1 MARPKK
7 QPVEKQ
13 QQQQQ
18 PAPVPIPPQHIQ
30 QYPQHPQPIAAVPQP
45 AMPMPMP
52 PPVGVP
58 QPQAVMPQRV
68 VEADSFLRVRDSSA
82 ESFMASGKTRHL
94 ERSPYEGHN
103 QTIWGDSLPYQST
116 LLHTALC
123 LYKSGTRSDLVID
136 KSMSSQSLESYGHRV
151 LVSTQAPHPLTLDLS
166 SLSLLVL
173 ENHKRRI
180 TNITLQAVGRLTTI
194 LELLRSFTADYV
206 RQTNLLLGEPTAE
219 GSQDNL
225 LANFEHAAQQLI
237 MPVPELAP
245 PVEEKKERKKRTIDP
260 NAPKRP
266 LTPYF
271 LYMQHAR
278 SIIANDL
285 GSEAPKGA
293 VQEEG
298 QRRWAHMGPQE
309 KQGWNNAYQYNLR
322 LYNARVHSYKHG
334 NPLAKNMTDE
344 EALKYAED
352 FNVPMSEIK
361 DAAQNEA
368 PADDQDAIAE
378 QLQAV
383 AAAPAIDEPEQA
395 ETPAKTPKKATG
407 GRKRK
412 TATPAAAAEEAKPA
426 PASPDKKRRRT
437 STKAAAAEP
446 QEEPKKSGRK
456 KTKSS

>member
-7 QPVEKQ
+7 SAVEKQ

-18 PAPVPIPPQHIQ
+18 PAPVPIPQHIQ

-45 AMPMPMP
+45 AMAMAMP

-68 VEADSFLRVRDSSA
+68 VEADSFLRVRDS
-82 ESFMASGKTRHL
+82 
-94 ERSPYEGHN
+94 
-103 QTIWGDSLPYQST
+103 
-116 LLHTALC
+116 
-123 LYKSGTRSDLVID
+123 
-136 KSMSSQSLESYGHRV
+136 
-151 LVSTQAPHPLTLDLS
+151 
-166 SLSLLVL
+166 
-173 ENHKRRI
+173 
-180 TNITLQAVGRLTTI
+180 AVGRLTTI
-194 LELLRSFTADYV
+194 LDLLRSFTADYV

-237 MPVPELAP
+237 MPIPELAP

-395 ETPAKTPKKATG
+395 ETPAKTPKKAAG

>member
-30 QYPQHPQPIAAVPQP
+30 QYPQHQQPIAAVPQP
-45 AMPMPMP
+45 AMPMAMA

-68 VEADSFLRVRDSSA
+68 VEADSFLRVRDS
-82 ESFMASGKTRHL
+82 
-94 ERSPYEGHN
+94 
-103 QTIWGDSLPYQST
+103 
-116 LLHTALC
+116 
-123 LYKSGTRSDLVID
+123 
-136 KSMSSQSLESYGHRV
+136 
-151 LVSTQAPHPLTLDLS
+151 
-166 SLSLLVL
+166 
-173 ENHKRRI
+173 
-180 TNITLQAVGRLTTI
+180 AVGRLTTI

-237 MPVPELAP
+237 MPIPELAP

>member
-45 AMPMPMP
+45 AMPMAMA

-68 VEADSFLRVRDSSA
+68 VEADSFLRVPTTTHHIPHLCHG
-82 ESFMASGKTRHL
+82 ASLDQVG
-94 ERSPYEGHN
+94 
-103 QTIWGDSLPYQST
+103 
-116 LLHTALC
+116 
-123 LYKSGTRSDLVID
+123 
-136 KSMSSQSLESYGHRV
+136 RV
-151 LVSTQAPHPLTLDLS
+151 FHGFWQNETPEAVA
-166 SLSLLVL
+166 V
-173 ENHKRRI
+173 
-180 TNITLQAVGRLTTI
+180 AVGRLTTI
-194 LELLRSFTADYV
+194 LELLRSFTTDYV

-237 MPVPELAP
+237 MPIPELAP

-361 DAAQNEA
+361 DAVQNEA

>member
-7 QPVEKQ
+7 TAVEKQ
-13 QQQQQ
+13 Q
-18 PAPVPIPPQHIQ
+18 PAPIPMPPQHMQ
-30 QYPQHPQPIAAVPQP
+30 QYQQHPQPIAAVPQP
-45 AMPMPMP
+45 MPVPMPAAIAP
-52 PPVGVP
+52 PPA
-58 QPQAVMPQRV
+58 QAMIPQRV
-68 VEADSFLRVRDSSA
+68 VDNDSFLRVRDS
-82 ESFMASGKTRHL
+82 
-94 ERSPYEGHN
+94 
-103 QTIWGDSLPYQST
+103 
-116 LLHTALC
+116 
-123 LYKSGTRSDLVID
+123 
-136 KSMSSQSLESYGHRV
+136 
-151 LVSTQAPHPLTLDLS
+151 
-166 SLSLLVL
+166 
-173 ENHKRRI
+173 
-180 TNITLQAVGRLTTI
+180 AVDRLTTI
-194 LELLRSFTADYV
+194 VQLLRSFTADYV
-206 RQTNLLLGEPTAE
+206 RQTNLLMGEPTAE

-225 LANFEHAAQQLI
+225 LATFEHAAQQLI

-285 GSEAPKGA
+285 GAEAPKGA

-298 QRRWAHMGPQE
+298 QRRWAHMGPHE

-334 NPLAKNMTDE
+334 NPIAKGMTDE

-352 FNVPMSEIK
+352 FSIPMPELK
-361 DAAQNEA
+361 DVTQTEA
-368 PADDQDAIAE
+368 PANEQDAIAE

-383 AAAPAIDEPEQA
+383 AAAPAVDEPEEA
-395 ETPAKTPKKATG
+395 ETPAKTPKKAVG

-412 TATPAAAAEEAKPA
+412 TATPASAAAAEEVKPA

-437 STKAAAAEP
+437 STKAAAAVEP

>member
-7 QPVEKQ
+7 TAVEK
-13 QQQQQ
+13 QQ
-18 PAPVPIPPQHIQ
+18 PAPVPMPPQHIQ
-30 QYPQHPQPIAAVPQP
+30 QYPQHPQPIAAVPQ
-45 AMPMPMP
+45 AMAVPMPAAVAAP
-52 PPVGVP
+52 
-58 QPQAVMPQRV
+58 PQAVMPQRV
-68 VEADSFLRVRDSSA
+68 VDNDSFLRVRDS
-82 ESFMASGKTRHL
+82 
-94 ERSPYEGHN
+94 
-103 QTIWGDSLPYQST
+103 
-116 LLHTALC
+116 
-123 LYKSGTRSDLVID
+123 
-136 KSMSSQSLESYGHRV
+136 
-151 LVSTQAPHPLTLDLS
+151 
-166 SLSLLVL
+166 
-173 ENHKRRI
+173 
-180 TNITLQAVGRLTTI
+180 AVGRLTTI

-225 LANFEHAAQQLI
+225 LANFEQAAQQLI
-237 MPVPELAP
+237 SIQPAELAP

-285 GSEAPKGA
+285 GTEAPKGA

-298 QRRWAHMGPQE
+298 QRRWAHMGPHE

-322 LYNARVHSYKHG
+322 LYNARVHSYKNG
-334 NPLAKNMTDE
+334 NPLAKGMTDE

-352 FNVPMSEIK
+352 FQIPMPELK
-361 DAAQNEA
+361 DVTQTEA
-368 PADDQDAIAE
+368 PANDQDALTE

-383 AAAPAIDEPEQA
+383 AAAPAAEEPEEA
-395 ETPAKTPKKATG
+395 ETPAKTPKKAAG

-412 TATPAAAAEEAKPA
+412 VATPAAAEEKPA
-426 PASPDKKRRRT
+426 PASPDKKRRR
-437 STKAAAAEP
+437 STKAAAAAEP